1 MATPVVLKALLDL
14 SDGVTFNETS
24 ADCYDISDIVITANT
39 RRGRSRELDKIEAGY
54 AVITVIDE
62 NGDFNPDND
71 ASPYYG
77 KLKPGNKIRLYPDY
91 NDGTGS
97 FRYPDIFTGY
107 VFNYGTRFSMG
118 VNQANQITIEAYD
131 AFKIFNSVSITEV
144 TNSTTGD
151 SSDERIDQILDE
163 INWPAGLRLF
173 ETSALS
179 LADDQGNL
187 RTVLDAIR
195 QVEDTEVG
203 LVFVNGSGIVEFKNR
218 TTANSQPDYNSAY
231 KFSDDGLETSYN
243 DLRLTQND
251 DVLINRVTVK
261 SFNNSTEVTVFDST
275 SETTYFSRSAE
286 RGNVLLTS
294 TTDLTSVAN
303 QLLANY
309 KDSSLQIERIIL
321 NLSEYEQIDRVIAG
335 LYFDIFEIPIWI
347 KKTLPGNTSITR
359 LGYLQGVNHDIT
371 PNSWLVTG
379 FTGVTSFFDPYIPN
393 WLITLYNGTA
403 ASTSVD
409 YFVIDGTNLEIP
421 AANIVINSDETINA
435 LLVRDTPTTIAQN
448 ALIKLN
454 KNGAVLEKVLITS
467 EDDLTTLLNES
478 DVNIANAPNNAIYF
492 NANKRTGDNRYTLL
506 SKINSDYTVAWTR
519 SVLNATTPNR
529 LVSDGNNAYIMFLNT
544 TGNIV
549 VAKYNENG
557 TSEIAT
563 EYYSG
568 TDSYYPYCID
578 AVYADNHIYALIELD
593 YAIYEILK
601 INSSTELVD
610 QIAVYFDELEFQDLD
625 SFSVDNDGN
634 KYLMARSYTE
644 SAARNNLEIIK
655 INASNAIEYSK
666 YYTDTVTN
674 RGSQPQVIKIN
685 ASNEAIAL
693 ITVSDSSNSQ
703 SYFVIVKLDSN
714 GTILEQY
721 KVSNIAE
728 ATRATGLEIDSN
740 GRLIAAVG
748 YQNTNSGFYTF
759 SGAGVINLKPS
770 FETLGTY
777 TYIGTNDLVY
787 GTYDYTFATDSIITF
802 VSTYMNATS
811 YTVVETTRTLTLTNV
826 TSDESFLEFD

>member
-14 SDGVTFNETS
+14 SSGVTFNETS

-54 AVITVIDE
+54 AVITIIDE

-77 KLKPGNKIRLYPDY
+77 KLKPGNKIRLYPNY

-151 SSDERIDQILDE
+151 SSDERIGQILDE
-163 INWPAGLRLF
+163 ISWPAGLRTF

-179 LADDQGNL
+179 LADDQGDL

-203 LVFVNGSGIVEFKNR
+203 LVFVDGSGKVEFKNR
-218 TTANSQPDYNSAY
+218 TTANSQPDYDSAY
-231 KFSDDGLETSYN
+231 KFSDDGTETSYN

-335 LYFDIFEIPIWI
+335 LYFDIFEIPVWI

-371 PNSWLVTG
+371 SNTWLVTG
-379 FTGVTSFFDPYIPN
+379 FTGITSFFDPYIPN
-393 WLITLYNGTA
+393 WLTALY
-403 ASTSVD
+403 
-409 YFVIDGTNLEIP
+409 
-421 AANIVINSDETINA
+421 INSNDLDTSDQNWSQSAHQYIDFDSNA
-435 LLVRDTPTTIAQN
+435 NSFSNLRYWGTTSFTSTPAIA
-448 ALIKLN
+448 KLD
-454 KNGAVLEKVLITS
+454 KNGAVLKIVYLNQQKDGLDGLHVAPNDKIIYYTNS
-467 EDDLTTLLNES
+467 TTDAGRVISYNNDLTLNWAKEWDDYNGGWARAFS
-478 DVNIANAPNNAIYF
+478 DSSNNIFILGGGYNGSSGIGCAVLKWNSSGSALIENTIY
-492 NANKRTGDNRYTLL
+492 D
-506 SKINSDYTVAWTR
+506 
-519 SVLNATTPNR
+519 
-529 LVSDGNNAYIMFLNT
+529 
-544 TGNIV
+544 
-549 VAKYNENG
+549 
-557 TSEIAT
+557 TSSTYE
-563 EYYSG
+563 
-568 TDSYYPYCID
+568 PYLTD
-578 AVYADNHIYALIELD
+578 AVQVNNHIYALYNFNSPYFD
-593 YAIYEILK
+593 RFEIVK
-601 INSSTELVD
+601 FNSSCEIVD
-610 QIAVYFDELEFQDLD
+610 QVALANDFESNDYLNIAV
-625 SFSVDNDGN
+625 DGN
-634 KYLMARSYTE
+634 DNKYVLGQTTWGTGFTNAQ
-644 SAARNNLEIIK
+644 IIK
-655 INASNAIEYSK
+655 INASNQIEWDKRYDDGKAGRLSPLQVHF
-666 YYTDTVTN
+666 TTN
-674 RGSQPQVIKIN
+674 GDLLTLFYREISSPDEKLMVLGVLNTSGSVVESYKLAN
-685 ASNEAIAL
+685 TKKDLRTNGFK
-693 ITVSDSSNSQ
+693 VDSSNR
-703 SYFVIVKLDSN
+703 IVMPVY
-714 GTILEQY
+714 Y
-721 KVSNIAE
+721 KG
-728 ATRATGLEIDSN
+728 TGLVES
-740 GRLIAAVG
+740 A
-748 YQNTNSGFYTF
+748 T
-759 SGAGVINLKPS
+759 VINLKPEL
-770 FETLGTY
+770 ETLGTY
-777 TYIGTNDLVY
+777 TFLTGSDFVY
-787 GTYDYTFATDSIITF
+787 GTWSLAFGTSGSMTLTNEVLSMTSETYT
-802 VSTYMNATS
+802 VTS
-811 YTVVETTRTLTLTNV
+811 YTPTITTI
-826 TSDESFLEFD
+826 TSDVTTIEFD

>member
-14 SDGVTFNETS
+14 SSGVTFNETS

-54 AVITVIDE
+54 AVITIIDE

-77 KLKPGNKIRLYPDY
+77 KLKPGNKIRLYPNY

-118 VNQANQITIEAYD
+118 VNEANQITIEAYD

-151 SSDERIDQILDE
+151 SSDERIGQILDE
-163 INWPAGLRLF
+163 ISWPAGLRTF

-179 LADDQGNL
+179 LADDQGDL

-203 LVFVNGSGIVEFKNR
+203 LVFVDGSGKVEFKNR
-218 TTANSQPDYNSAY
+218 TTANSQPDYDSAY
-231 KFSDDGLETSYN
+231 KFSDDGIETSYN

-335 LYFDIFEIPIWI
+335 LYFDIFEIPVWI

-371 PNSWLVTG
+371 PNTWLVTG
-379 FTGVTSFFDPYIPN
+379 FTGITSFFDPYIPN
-393 WLITLYNGTA
+393 WLTALYS
-403 ASTSVD
+403 STSTWK
-409 YFVIDGTNLEIP
+409 IDTFNVTIGYNW
-421 AANIVINSDETINA
+421 AAFDSSNNMFIKAQRAPFSGSFKNTI
-435 LLVRDTPTTIAQN
+435 
-448 ALIKLN
+448 IKLDN
-454 KNGAVLEKVLITS
+454 RGAVSNKV
-467 EDDLTTLLNES
+467 E
-478 DVNIANAPNNAIYF
+478 
-492 NANKRTGDNRYTLL
+492 
-506 SKINSDYTVAWTR
+506 
-519 SVLNATTPNR
+519 
-529 LVSDGNNAYIMFLNT
+529 
-544 TGNIV
+544 
-549 VAKYNENG
+549 
-557 TSEIAT
+557 
-563 EYYSG
+563 
-568 TDSYYPYCID
+568 
-578 AVYADNHIYALIELD
+578 
-593 YAIYEILK
+593 
-601 INSSTELVD
+601 INSSTTLDINSHIVDDGNDGFYFSGVAGGKAYLARFNNDVTLNWSKIVSNANSFLANYLLKDSSNNAWVLWSHFGVNTFTGIAKYTSAGTSLIEAKIYNTDTSNEPEIYGAAIQNDNIYVLLALPDDARYYRHELVKLNSSAEIVS
-610 QIAVYFDELEFQDLD
+610 QVGFVFDDEWFGEIWNI
-625 SFSVDNDGN
+625 SVDSGEN
-634 KYLMARSYTE
+634 KYLVYETFWGTGSNFQVT
-644 SAARNNLEIIK
+644 K
-655 INASNAIEYSK
+655 INASNQIEWDKRYFDNVTTAGCK
-666 YYTDTVTN
+666 VMRTVFDST
-674 RGSQPQVIKIN
+674 GHLVM
-685 ASNEAIAL
+685 L
-693 ITVSDSSNSQ
+693 ID
-703 SYFVIVKLDSN
+703 
-714 GTILEQY
+714 
-721 KVSNIAE
+721 
-728 ATRATGLEIDSN
+728 
-740 GRLIAAVG
+740 G
-748 YQNTNSGFYTF
+748 YP
-759 SGAGVINLKPS
+759 SGAGTEQFATVVRMDTAGTIVEQYSLKNSQQDLYPHSIDIDTTGRIIIPTTYRASGYDTATVISLKPE

-777 TYIGTNDLVY
+777 TFLTNSDFIY
-787 GTYDYTFATDSIITF
+787 GTWSYQFGTDGQTFTTTALLSATTETYTE
-802 VSTYMNATS
+802 TS
-811 YTVVETTRTLTLTNV
+811 LTLTLTNL

>member
-91 NDGTGS
+91 DDGTGS

-131 AFKIFNSVSITEV
+131 AFKIFNLVSITEV

-151 SSDERIDQILDE
+151 SSDERIGQILDE
-163 INWPAGLRLF
+163 ISWPAGLRTF

-179 LADDQGNL
+179 LADDQGDL

-203 LVFVNGSGIVEFKNR
+203 LVFVDGSGKVEFKNR
-218 TTANSQPDYNSAY
+218 TTANSQPDYDSAY
-231 KFSDDGLETSYN
+231 KFSDDGIETSYN

-335 LYFDIFEIPIWI
+335 LYFDIFEIPVWI

-371 PNSWLVTG
+371 SNTWLVTG
-379 FTGVTSFFDPYIPN
+379 FTGITSFFDPYIPN
-393 WLITLYNGTA
+393 WLTAMYLTSGGRFYINSNNVTIGYNWTALDSNNNMFIKALTQPSAGA
-403 ASTSVD
+403 ASN
-409 YFVIDGTNLEIP
+409 VIL
-421 AANIVINSDETINA
+421 
-435 LLVRDTPTTIAQN
+435 
-448 ALIKLN
+448 KLN
-454 KNGAVLEKVLITS
+454 KDGTVVNKVKVTGSPTIDFDNQIASDGSDGFYFGGVYNNKAYLARF
-467 EDDLTTLLNES
+467 NS
-478 DVNIANAPNNAIYF
+478 DVTVNWQKVVSNADAYVAYYLLKDSTDNAWFLWQHFGVTDFGAIAKYSNAGTSLIEAKIYNTDSANAPLIFGAAIE
-492 NANKRTGDNRYTLL
+492 N
-506 SKINSDYTVAWTR
+506 DY
-519 SVLNATTPNR
+519 
-529 LVSDGNNAYIMFLNT
+529 
-544 TGNIV
+544 
-549 VAKYNENG
+549 
-557 TSEIAT
+557 
-563 EYYSG
+563 
-568 TDSYYPYCID
+568 
-578 AVYADNHIYALIELD
+578 IYALMYLPD
-593 YAIYEILK
+593 DARYYRH
-601 INSSTELVD
+601 ELVKLNASAEIVSQVGIVFD
-610 QIAVYFDELEFQDLD
+610 DEWAGEVWNIAVD
-625 SFSVDNDGN
+625 SNDN
-634 KYLMARSYTE
+634 KYIVTE
-644 SAARNNLEIIK
+644 TTWGTNN
-655 INASNAIEYSK
+655 NFQ
-666 YYTDTVTN
+666 VT
-674 RGSQPQVIKIN
+674 KIN
-685 ASNEAIAL
+685 ASNEIAWDKRYYDNVTTNNTKPMRTVFDSTGHLVML
-693 ITVSDSSNSQ
+693 IGGYPTGVGTEEFATVVRMDTAGTIVEQYSLKNSQ
-703 SYFVIVKLDSN
+703 QDLYSHSIDIDTTGRIIIPATYRASGYDTATVIS
-714 GTILEQY
+714 
-721 KVSNIAE
+721 
-728 ATRATGLEIDSN
+728 
-740 GRLIAAVG
+740 
-748 YQNTNSGFYTF
+748 
-759 SGAGVINLKPS
+759 LKPE

-777 TYIGTNDLVY
+777 TFLTNSDFIY
-787 GTYDYTFATDSIITF
+787 GTWSYQFGTDGQTFTTTALLSATTETYTE
-802 VSTYMNATS
+802 TS
-811 YTVVETTRTLTLTNV
+811 LTLTLTNV
-826 TSDESFLEFD
+826 TSEVTTIEFD